1 MLSEAEVVKE
11 ALSLPAPQRAQ
22 IAGRLLESLDDEPF
36 DPDAERLW
44 AAEIEARAAAYD
56 RGEVTAIDG
65 DKVMEDARQR
75 LRRRTAP

>member
-22 IAGRLLESLDDEPF
+22 VAKRLLESLDDEPF
-36 DPDAERLW
+36 DPNAERVW

-56 RGEVTAIDG
+56 RGEVTAIAG
-65 DKVMEDARQR
+65 DKVIEDARQR
-75 LRRRTAP
+75 LHRRTAP